1 MLWRMPRKL
10 ALSVALALSAAG
22 WCQTVPSAGS
32 AAKHLQT
39 LLEQRRYVELEQ
51 TIDRQ
56 LSPDDAVLFQGIVA
70 NRKNRIEES
79 IRLLAPL
86 ALGLASAPPSWQE
99 KNLLSTLADDYSK
112 AFLYA
117 KSADTYSALLRR
129 YSKVLSR
136 NERRSATD
144 RRDEM
149 QLLRDAPPQ
158 TVELNAPSTLQS
170 VHDKPGWIEIP
181 VEANGKNESWVLDTG
196 ANTSVITESTSRRIG
211 LRLLEG
217 SAQTTDYNGTP
228 VSFRIGILSELKIG
242 NTVFHD
248 VELPVASDQAFNF
261 GGFQIQGIVGFP
273 VQSALRR
280 ITVYADGRVG
290 INEAVREQGSEL
302 FMEGQMPIA
311 VVQAGGGQCLFSL
324 DTGATGS
331 TFSSRFY
338 PLVKS
343 RLTDN
348 MRAKSDLAGA
358 AGVRHFHTYKMQNLS
373 VILGG
378 QEVTLASATIFP
390 KPAGSGMDVFFGNLG
405 QDIFGAFQSYTID
418 FEHMTFTARK

>member
-70 NRKNRIEES
+70 NRKNRVEES

-86 ALGLASAPPSWQE
+86 APRLASAPPSWQE
-99 KNLLSTLADDYSK
+99 KNLLITLADDYSK

-136 NERRSATD
+136 SEGRSATD

-149 QLLRDAPPQ
+149 HLLRAAPPQ

-170 VHDKPGWIEIP
+170 VRDQPGWIEIP
-181 VEANGKNESWVLDTG
+181 VEANGKNETWMLDTG
-196 ANTSVITESTSRRIG
+196 ANTSVITESTARRIG
-211 LRLLEG
+211 LRLIEG
-217 SAQTTDYNGTP
+217 SAQTGDSNGTP
-228 VSFRIGILSELKIG
+228 VNFRVGVLSELKIG

-248 VELPVASDQAFNF
+248 VELPVASDQALNLA
-261 GGFQIQGIVGFP
+261 GYQMQGIVGFP

-290 INEAVREQGSEL
+290 INEAVREQGSEM
-302 FMEGQMPIA
+302 FMDGQTPIA
-311 VVQAGGGQCLFSL
+311 VVKAAGAECLFSL
-324 DTGATGS
+324 DTGATS
-331 TFSSRFY
+331 SAFNSRFY
-338 PLVKS
+338 PAVKS
-343 RLTDN
+343 QLTEK
-348 MRAKSDLAGA
+348 MLARSDA
-358 AGVRHFHTYKMQNLS
+358 AGLGGVKHSRVYKMDGLS
-373 VILGG
+373 LMLGG
-378 QEVTLASATIFP
+378 QEARLASAIIFP
-390 KPAGSGMDVFFGNLG
+390 KPTGSGMDVFFGNLG
-405 QDIFGAFQSYTID
+405 QDVFGAFQSYTID
-418 FEHMTFTARK
+418 YENMTFTARK

>member
-1 MLWRMPRKL
+1 
-10 ALSVALALSAAG
+10 
-22 WCQTVPSAGS
+22 
-32 AAKHLQT
+32 
-39 LLEQRRYVELEQ
+39 
-51 TIDRQ
+51 
-56 LSPDDAVLFQGIVA
+56 
-70 NRKNRIEES
+70 
-79 IRLLAPL
+79 
-86 ALGLASAPPSWQE
+86 
-99 KNLLSTLADDYSK
+99 
-112 AFLYA
+112 
-117 KSADTYSALLRR
+117 
-129 YSKVLSR
+129 
-136 NERRSATD
+136 
-144 RRDEM
+144 
-149 QLLRDAPPQ
+149 
-158 TVELNAPSTLQS
+158 
-170 VHDKPGWIEIP
+170 
-181 VEANGKNESWVLDTG
+181 VLDTG